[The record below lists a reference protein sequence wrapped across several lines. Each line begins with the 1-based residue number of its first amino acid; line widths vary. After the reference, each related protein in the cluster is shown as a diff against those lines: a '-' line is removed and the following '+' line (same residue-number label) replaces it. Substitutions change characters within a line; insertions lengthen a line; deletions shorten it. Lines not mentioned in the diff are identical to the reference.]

1 MPAQNTLTIQ
11 DIADHLGISKTTVS
25 RAISGKGRIGGLTR
39 DKVLSYCDAV
49 GYRPRRGSSAAADRG
64 TATDADNAF
73 PAAAENGACVR
84 TKSRN
89 IAVIL
94 PNSLL
99 HDSIFFQNCLAGIVE
114 SAAAE
119 DYDIVIALEEDA
131 GTTAMERIF
140 RIGKADGAVLMRGYV
155 DDPQIKFLKSR
166 GIPFVLIGTTP
177 EDIVQVDS
185 NVAAGAKA
193 LVLYLLGMGL
203 RRIAYVGGKESYLVS
218 RKREEGFLKAFEEYL
233 IPADHSLVFR
243 NAVNSSLIGYYVE
256 NALLRGAQCIVGGD
270 DLISQNILQALTE
283 RGVRVPED
291 ILLASMY
298 NSIYT
303 TSSVP
308 PITSVDVD
316 PRELG
321 EVAGKRIVS
330 LLDGKDAPQRT
341 QIQYNLVIRASTQ
354 GPVRRG

>member
-1 MPAQNTLTIQ
+1 MPAQNSLTIQ
-11 DIADHLGISKTTVS
+11 NIADHLGISKTTVS
-25 RAISGKGRIGGLTR
+25 RAISGRGRIGGDTR
-39 DKVLSYCDAV
+39 KQVLDYCESV
-49 GYRPRRGSSAAADRG
+49 GYRPRRAKKTGPEAPPSGYA
-64 TATDADNAF
+64 
-73 PAAAENGACVR
+73 PAG
-84 TKSRN
+84 SRN

-94 PNSLL
+94 PDSLL

-114 SAAAE
+114 SAAAA

-140 RIGKADGAVLMRGYV
+140 RRGKADGAVLMRGYV

-166 GIPFVLIGTTP
+166 SIPFVLIGTTP

-203 RRIAYVGGKESYLVS
+203 RRIAYIGGKESYLVS

-233 IPADHSLVFR
+233 IPADHSLIFR
-243 NAVNSSLIGYYVE
+243 NAVNSSLIGYYVD
-256 NALLRGAQCIVGGD
+256 NALQRGAQCIVGGD
-270 DLISQNILQALTE
+270 DLISRSILQALTE

-303 TSSVP
+303 TSSIP

-321 EVAGKRIVS
+321 EAACKRIVS
-330 LLDGKDAPQRT
+330 LLEREDAPQRT
-341 QIQYNLVIRASTQ
+341 QIQYNLVIRQSTQ
-354 GPVRRG
+354 GSVRRGKP